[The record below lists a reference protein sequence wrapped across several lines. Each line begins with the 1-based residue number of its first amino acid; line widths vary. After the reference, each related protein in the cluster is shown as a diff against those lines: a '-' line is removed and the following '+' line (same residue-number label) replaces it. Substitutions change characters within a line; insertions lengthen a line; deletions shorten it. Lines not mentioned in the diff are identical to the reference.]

1 MRHWL
6 ANLLRQTKARLTDA
20 WQGGLLA
27 AFDHLAALGFVPVG
41 RVI

>member
-6 ANLLRQTKARLTDA
+6 ANLSRQTKARLTNA
-20 WQGGLLA
+20 WQEGLLA

-41 RVI
+41 RAI